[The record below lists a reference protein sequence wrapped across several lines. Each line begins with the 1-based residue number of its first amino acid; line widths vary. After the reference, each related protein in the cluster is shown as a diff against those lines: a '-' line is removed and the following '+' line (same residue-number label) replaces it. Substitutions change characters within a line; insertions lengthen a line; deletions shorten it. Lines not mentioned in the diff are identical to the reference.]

1 MLLQLAAGNH
11 KRYNYI
17 QMAETNSN
25 KPDTTAGGSP
35 EPEVLKSRSSEDSK
49 PKGEESTE
57 TVTSKK
63 GRLSNLRAK
72 YHLSHKATFFG
83 IVAVVVILLINVAI
97 VWFVIRGQSESGED
111 DVGDNVVINQEVLDG
126 LGVNRSAVS
135 DLGAELRV
143 GPNARF
149 DKQVQIAGQTTIGG
163 ELILND
169 VLSAN
174 DASFA
179 NLQASQATLDEL
191 NVNGDGSFSNLIARN
206 DVTVAGTSRLQG
218 TTTVSGLLTVE
229 NSASVAGNLN
239 VGGTLSVNSL
249 QTGSLTIDS
258 ALILGGK
265 IISNGAAP
273 SVSSGPAAGSNGSV
287 SISGNDTAGT
297 VGFNAGA
304 GAGSGIVARVSF
316 RSSYPTTPRV
326 VITPVG
332 NVGSFYISRNSSGFS
347 IGVGNAVA
355 PGGYAFDYIVVQ

>member
-1 MLLQLAAGNH
+1 
-11 KRYNYI
+11 
-17 QMAETNSN
+17 MAETD
-25 KPDTTAGGSP
+25 PDKLHTAADGSP

-49 PKGEESTE
+49 AKTDESTE
-57 TVTSKK
+57 TVRTKK
-63 GRLSNLRAK
+63 GRLSSLRAK

-83 IVAVVVILLINVAI
+83 IVAVVVVLLINAAI
-97 VWFVIRGQSESGED
+97 IFFVVSGQAGEGEED
-111 DVGDNVVINQEVLDG
+111 IGDNVVISQEVLDG
-126 LGVNRSAVS
+126 LGVNRTTVN

-149 DKQVQIAGQTTIGG
+149 DKQVQIAGQTSIGG

-174 DASFA
+174 DANLA

-191 NVNGDGSFSNLIARN
+191 NVNGAGSFSNLTARN

-239 VGGTLSVNSL
+239 VGGTLSTNSL

-265 IISNGAAP
+265 IISSGGAP
-273 SVSSGPAAGSNGSV
+273 SVSPGPAAGSNGSV

-304 GAGSGIVARVSF
+304 GAGNGIVAKVTF
-316 RSSYPTTPRV
+316 RSSYPATPRV

-332 NVGSFYISRNSSGFS
+332 NVGSFYISRNSTGFS
-347 IGVGNAVA
+347 IGIGNAA
-355 PGGYAFDYIVVQ
+355 PPGGYVFDYIVVQ